1 MDILDIK
8 QNPAIGDVV
17 YYESPTAE
25 YALKCGRVVELR
37 MGKPCDRLLTL
48 ANTQRRIEK
57 LERILKVLG
66 K

>member
-1 MDILDIK
+1 MEILDIK

-25 YALKCGRVVELR
+25 YALKRGRVVELR
-37 MGKPCDRLLTL
+37 MGKLCDRLLTL

-57 LERILKVLG
+57 LERILKVLE